1 MIVAR
6 RACRNPPV
14 VERKFQR
21 GAIGELT
28 ALFTKQFF
36 PGRMA
41 FGHRRRRFD
50 STPRDLRR
58 ITRPLVP
65 TSGGR
70 VPSGFPRLI
79 WQRPVPSCEGRPFC
93 YSPIAAV
100 GVSGAAARRSEER
113 RVGKEGVST
122 CRSRWSAYH

>member
-14 VERKFQR
+14 FERKFQR

-58 ITRPLVP
+58 IDQRVARP
-65 TSGGR
+65 R
-70 VPSGFPRLI
+70 VQI
-79 WQRPVPSCEGRPFC
+79 DANHV
-93 YSPIAAV
+93 A
-100 GVSGAAARRSEER
+100 GAQPRSEEHTSELQSLMR
-113 RVGKEGVST
+113 ISYAVFCLKKKKIKNYNKRVD
-122 CRSRWSAYH
+122 

>member
-1 MIVAR
+1 MLCLDLVFFYKQKTAYEMRISDWSSDV
-6 RACRNPPV
+6 CSSDLPV
-14 VERKFQR
+14 FERKFQR

-58 ITRPLVP
+58 IDQRVARP
-65 TSGGR
+65 R
-70 VPSGFPRLI
+70 VQI
-79 WQRPVPSCEGRPFC
+79 DANHV
-93 YSPIAAV
+93 A
-100 GVSGAAARRSEER
+100 GAQP
-113 RVGKEGVST
+113 
-122 CRSRWSAYH
+122 